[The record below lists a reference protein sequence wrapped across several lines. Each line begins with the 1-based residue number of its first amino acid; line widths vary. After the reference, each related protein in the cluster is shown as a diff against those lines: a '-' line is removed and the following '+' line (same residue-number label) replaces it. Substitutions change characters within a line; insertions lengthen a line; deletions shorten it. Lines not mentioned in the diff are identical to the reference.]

1 MSQEQDQEQEQRRG
15 YIDLQRIMKELAQSV
30 KEHERQINE
39 HEKEIAVLQEQAKSG
54 ADRTSAL
61 EISIGKIHDKLEEL
75 SDCFTEKFD
84 KATRALMEHM
94 LKEDKD
100 RIKLM
105 AGIILTLATAIASL
119 FFELVK
125 HG

>member
-1 MSQEQDQEQEQRRG
+1 MSQEQEQEQRRG
-15 YIDLQRIMKELAQSV
+15 YIDLQRIMNDLAQSV

-75 SDCFTEKFD
+75 SDCFTEKCD

-125 HG
+125 RG